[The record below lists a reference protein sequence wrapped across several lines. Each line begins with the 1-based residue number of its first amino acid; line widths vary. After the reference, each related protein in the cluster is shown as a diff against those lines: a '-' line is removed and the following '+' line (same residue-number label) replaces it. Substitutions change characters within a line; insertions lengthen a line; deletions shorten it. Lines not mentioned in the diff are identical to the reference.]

1 MTISRPL
8 IHSIFQE
15 SCAEGLSI
23 LKSNFKIRSFVNS
36 KKAQLREI
44 HISVTSDSPAH
55 LPKSNAQETIVE
67 EESIQTPKKQISF
80 RGIMSLLKNIN
91 LLMRLK

>member
-1 MTISRPL
+1 MQTPDT
-8 IHSIFQE
+8 QY
-15 SCAEGLSI
+15 LSKK
-23 LKSNFKIRSFVNS
+23 LCRRTVNFKIRSFVNN

-44 HISVTSDSPAH
+44 HISVTSDSPPH
-55 LPKSNAQETIVE
+55 LPKSDAQETIVE

-80 RGIMSLLKNIN
+80 RGIMSLLKNTN